1 LWLLLRLL
9 FLPILIEL
17 WTQHGDTDTPFYRQD
32 LQNREIQRCQLRFE
46 MSQKRFQINLA
57 RSTLHCCIALY
68 CMFECTTY
76 RMYDMVVQ
84 AGG

>member
-1 LWLLLRLL
+1 MEIRIHL
-9 FLPILIEL
+9 FTVKIYKIE
-17 WTQHGDTDTPFYRQD
+17 
-32 LQNREIQRCQLRFE
+32 RCQLRFE